1 MATTSLWGKLGGAGL
16 GFAVGGPIGALLG
29 GLAGHVLVDRQGAVF
44 GPMPK
49 DLVFTTGLV
58 ALAAKMAKSDG
69 VVTRSEVSAFE
80 RIVEVPDSAHA
91 QVTRLFDLAKATT
104 DGFESYARQLA
115 DAFREE
121 PKLLEDVLDGLFH
134 IAKADGAVHEA
145 EFAYLKAIGA
155 IFGIAERDFD
165 CITAR
170 HVRREDD
177 PYVILGVERTL
188 SADALKR
195 RYRQLVADNHP
206 DREIARGLPP
216 EAIRIATER
225 LAAINAAWER
235 IATERGIA

>member
-1 MATTSLWGKLGGAGL
+1 MAAGSLWGKLGGAGL

-29 GLAGHVLVDRQGAVF
+29 GLAGHVLMDRKGAIF
-44 GPMPK
+44 GPSPK

-69 VVTRSEVSAFE
+69 IVVRSEVGAFE

-91 QVTRLFDLAKATT
+91 QVKRLFDLAKTTT
-104 DGFESYARQLA
+104 DGFEAYARQLA
-115 DAFREE
+115 DAFRGE

-145 EFAYLKAIGA
+145 ELAYLKAVAA
-155 IFGIAERDFD
+155 IFSVAERDFD

-170 HVRREDD
+170 HVRRGDD
-177 PYVILGVERTL
+177 PYVVLGVERRL
-188 SADALKR
+188 DAEALKR

-216 EAIRIATER
+216 EAVRIATER
-225 LAAINAAWER
+225 LAVINAAWER
-235 IATERGIA
+235 IAAERGIA

>member
-80 RIVEVPDSAHA
+80 RIIEVPDSAHA

-115 DAFREE
+115 DAFRDE

-145 EFAYLKAIGA
+145 ELAYVKAVAGT
-155 IFGIAERDFD
+155 FGFTDADFD
-165 CITAR
+165 RIAAR
-170 HVRREDD
+170 HVRRADD
-177 PYVILGVERTL
+177 PYLILG
-188 SADALKR
+188 ADPSLDDQELKR
-195 RYRQLVADNHP
+195 HYRKLVAENHP

-216 EAIRIATER
+216 EAVAIATQR
-225 LAAINAAWER
+225 LAVINAAWER
-235 IATERGIA
+235 IAAERNLR